1 MDVDYR
7 YHEKG
12 EVLSWCNVIEGGVGS
27 HTLVCEDCSGL
38 AEVFGLEK
46 QRMTGIQ
53 PGVRSFETFKNRSSV
68 VRARYN
74 SASTKH
80 RCSLLRPL
88 SRKPIGIEISRR

>member
-1 MDVDYR
+1 VQCDRRWREFSYT
-7 YHEKG
+7 
-12 EVLSWCNVIEGGVGS
+12 C
-27 HTLVCEDCSGL
+27 VCGDCSGL

>member
-1 MDVDYR
+1 VDVDYR

-27 HTLVCEDCSGL
+27 HTLVCGDCSGL

-74 SASTKH
+74 SASTKY

-88 SRKPIGIEISRR
+88 SRKPIGIEMSRR